1 MGSSDTVGSVLAEIA
16 NLLGDGLRIFS
27 FADKRHWGPDEHEQV
42 QALKAALNQAKRDFQ
57 HLCPLVNGQ
66 AQYEHDR
73 TYETIR
79 ELGILRTRFIAHV
92 RQLKD
97 WSRSGGPINAVWIRE
112 TQSLQQDLHRAQCR
126 AAGRIFT
133 SLHESSQRC
142 LGAFLVRR
150 AQRALAASNL
160 PPPPPLPPSSSSQ
173 QQQHGQGQQQQDITK
188 KQIEE
193 RQLRELGACTQ
204 TGSFSRFEDD
214 VAFICDFCDGH
225 LLWTDLESV
234 PTKRIPTYKPKP
246 PPSSSSSPSPSPSAS
261 ASASAST
268 SASGRGF
275 TTDACWQA
283 TGLTST
289 GPEEKTVI
297 FAPVVIANH
306 VVPVHGDWRARM
318 TCPYCEEDSQQPQ
331 EKDDEEPVVER
342 REDVFE
348 DVGEMQAHL
357 EWLHAG
363 GGGGVGGAGSGG
375 TSCVVM

>member
-79 ELGILRTRFIAHV
+79 ELGLLRTRFIAHV

-97 WSRSGGPINAVWIRE
+97 WSRSGGPINPVWIRE

-150 AQRALAASNL
+150 AQRAVAASNL
-160 PPPPPLPPSSSSQ
+160 PPPSSQ
-173 QQQHGQGQQQQDITK
+173 QQQQQQQQGQGHQQQDMTE
-188 KQIEE
+188 KQIKE

-234 PTKRIPTYKPKP
+234 PMRRIPTYKPLP
-246 PPSSSSSPSPSPSAS
+246 LPSPSPSAS
-261 ASASAST
+261 ASASAS
-268 SASGRGF
+268 GGGF
-275 TTDACWQA
+275 ITDTCWQA

-375 TSCVVM
+375 TNCVVM